1 MFAAAHVDM
10 SLQIDEKL
18 YALLEYHCDIPLKF
32 VQSAFLKL
40 GQKVTQGIA
49 SNGLASSVRSTGHLV
64 GGIAG
69 TAVARAALRTVIVDV
84 AADAATDSI
93 AAAGYMS
100 TVRAVSLATGTTFA
114 FVASAVVEIPFFV
127 RGIYKL
133 HRKKK
138 FNQIDEVTF
147 KRGCARQT
155 TVSAGAVLGGTA
167 GAVAGSFIPVPFV
180 GTFLGGAAGAIVGI
194 AAGHAVGYGIG
205 FAFKEG
211 MIPDF
216 VIVHTHLYTDYP

>member
-1 MFAAAHVDM
+1 MFATAHVDL

-18 YALLEYHCDIPLKF
+18 YTLLEYSSDIPLKF
-32 VQSAFLKL
+32 VLSPFLKL

-49 SNGLASSVRSTGHLV
+49 SNGVASSVRSV
-64 GGIAG
+64 
-69 TAVARAALRTVIVDV
+69 VIVDTATESIS
-84 AADAATDSI
+84 AAS
-93 AAAGYMS
+93 YMS
-100 TVRAVSLATGTTFA
+100 TVRAISLATGTTFT
-114 FVASAVVEIPFFV
+114 FVASTVIDLPFFV
-127 RGIYKL
+127 RGLYKL

-147 KRGCARQT
+147 KRGCAKQT
-155 TVSAGAVLGGTA
+155 TVSTGAVLGGTA
-167 GAVAGSFIPVPFV
+167 GAVAGSFVPVPFL

-194 AAGHAVGYGIG
+194 AAGHAVGYGVG